1 MDEMNIPSIILLALI
16 VIALVLVIIH
26 IIRNGGCSGDCSAC
40 KSCNNCNNCSN
51 CKKAEKAKVKH
62 ILKGR
67 AEALPQ
73 SVEKVKQR
81 CLAFSLICGIINMV
95 MKCAENRKIR
105 TTSDRICMYGLAC

>member
-51 CKKAEKAKVKH
+51 CKKDRKGNII
-62 ILKGR
+62 ILKQPF
-67 AEALPQ
+67 EAVLFF
-73 SVEKVKQR
+73 ENLCLLKADLGVKYT
-81 CLAFSLICGIINMV
+81 LGFILNM
-95 MKCAENRKIR
+95 
-105 TTSDRICMYGLAC
+105 